1 MLSPCVQ
8 TFDMT
13 SLAYPVFYVGQIS
26 LHPER
31 YSLIYALYLRG
42 DYLDAEV
49 FHVGVCTQSDPSSDD

>member
-1 MLSPCVQ
+1 
-8 TFDMT
+8 MT

-31 YSLIYALYLRG
+31 YSLIYVLYLRG